1 MKMSFIIP
9 ILLLS
14 ISTFLAKEPQTISL
28 SYDKDNGFYTIPVAF
43 GSKGEV
49 FDVQVDTTTSE
60 TWIPSPKTTV
70 KVKKYNIT
78 QSSTGKRTNKTF
90 EIEDEDG
97 DVRGKACYENIKV
110 GDMSLD
116 HFGFVLVDE
125 FEYNFKDFPQ
135 GKLGLGYKQE
145 HGVDFNFIGK
155 LKQNK
160 LIDKEVFSIDSESK
174 ELIIGDLPTKYK
186 NQLYTTCAVSETN
199 DLDDEYRQAWSCEL
213 THIFFNID
221 KRKKNKKNLDYAF
234 EAHARVTFDS
244 AYPYISIPKRHLRD
258 FKQNF
263 MNTYFNNSYIEK
275 KDGDATYFVCTDESL
290 ILNANIAFIMEGYAY
305 IIPSDKLFQEND
317 DGQYEMLIR
326 FYKENDNIFSFGEPF
341 LNFFTL
347 VYDYEE
353 QEVGFYGGDR
363 IEMTKEWYDYMNEMT
378 PEQQKAKKKRMYIY
392 IGIGFFLLVIIIAL
406 AYRNKRENDMNRR
419 FQNDNRIY
427 AA

>member
-1 MKMSFIIP
+1 
-9 ILLLS
+9 
-14 ISTFLAKEPQTISL
+14 
-28 SYDKDNGFYTIPVAF
+28 
-43 GSKGEV
+43 
-49 FDVQVDTTTSE
+49 
-60 TWIPSPKTTV
+60 
-70 KVKKYNIT
+70 
-78 QSSTGKRTNKTF
+78 
-90 EIEDEDG
+90 
-97 DVRGKACYENIKV
+97 
-110 GDMSLD
+110 MSLD

-406 AYRNKRENDMNRR
+406 AYRNKKENDMNRR
-419 FQNDNRIY
+419 FQSDNRIY